1 MLKKILNKKNLT
13 HELDQPEKDVAL
25 RLIFELAISDGS
37 LDKNELKI
45 LKARVEKLI
54 SGKESINSVIKKVI
68 DETKKATSLYPTI
81 QKINDA
87 YTFEKKIELLEVLW
101 SVVTADGLINYYEE
115 NLYFKIANLIK
126 VKRSKAN
133 QIKQEN
139 S

>member
-1 MLKKILNKKNLT
+1 M
-13 HELDQPEKDVAL
+13 AL
-25 RLIFELAISDGS
+25 RLIFELAISDGN

-45 LKARVEKLI
+45 LKSRAKKLI
-54 SGKESINSVIKKVI
+54 SGKEDIDSVIKHII
-68 DETKKATSLYPTI
+68 DEREKATSLYPTI
-81 QKINDA
+81 QKINDS
-87 YTFEKKIELLEVLW
+87 YTFEKKIDLLEVLW
-101 SVVTADGLINYYEE
+101 SVVTADELINHYEE

>member
-1 MLKKILNKKNLT
+1 MLKKIFNKKNPV
-13 HELDQPEKDVAL
+13 HEVDRPEKDVAL

-45 LKARVEKLI
+45 LKSRAEKLI
-54 SGKESINSVIKKVI
+54 SGKDNINSVIKNVI
-68 DETKKATSLYPTI
+68 DETENATSLYPTI

-87 YTFEKKIELLEVLW
+87 YTFEKKIELLEILW

>member
-1 MLKKILNKKNLT
+1 MLKKIFNKKNPV
-13 HELDQPEKDVAL
+13 HEVDRPEKDVAL

-37 LDKNELKI
+37 LDKDELEI
-45 LKARVEKLI
+45 LKNRAKKLI
-54 SGKESINSVIKKVI
+54 SDQDNIDSVIIKVI
-68 DETKKATSLYPTI
+68 DETEKATSLYPTI
-81 QKINDA
+81 QKINDG

-126 VKRSKAN
+126 IKRSKAN

-139 S
+139 T

>member
-13 HELDQPEKDVAL
+13 HALNRQEKDVAL
-25 RLIFELAISDGS
+25 RLIFELAISDGN

-45 LKARVEKLI
+45 LKSRAKKLI
-54 SGKESINSVIKKVI
+54 SGKEDIDSVIKHII
-68 DETKKATSLYPTI
+68 DEREKATSLYPTI

-87 YTFEKKIELLEVLW
+87 YTFEKKIDLLEVLW
-101 SVVTADGLINYYEE
+101 SVVTADELINHYEE